1 MNNMNLQRLEYGKIK
16 EVLESYAASYIGRQ
30 HIAEMKPLTNMR
42 VIRQQLD
49 ETAEAK
55 FMLQSGA
62 SVPIPSLEGIEHVLS
77 LLDTGYVYSE
87 QDFMHM
93 HQFLHSCAQLMKY
106 MSAKAAI
113 SPHVSA
119 YATAMFEL
127 HALKSEIERCI
138 HHGRVTDYATKD
150 LMKVRKRI
158 ATMEE
163 RLKGKLAA
171 LMSRYSSMLQ
181 ERIFSMRNDR
191 YVLPIRK
198 EHRKQVKGTV
208 LDESA
213 SGQTVYIEP
222 ADLMHLQQEL
232 AAHRA
237 EEARIEA
244 KVLSELTAYVEQY
257 AHEIRINVDTV
268 GAYDYLFAK
277 AKYAISIQ
285 GSNVQLNEAGRIL
298 LKDARHPLLQSM
310 VPLQFAIGDTY
321 QSLIITGPNTG
332 GKTLALKT
340 VGLLTVMVQSGLL
353 VPVAEGSMFA
363 VFDHIAVDM
372 GDGQSIE
379 HALSTFSAHIRNV
392 IDILQV
398 ANDATLVLIDEMAS
412 GTDPGEGVGLSIAI
426 LEELHRRGATVVATT
441 HFTEIKNFAGTT
453 PGFENARMAF
463 DPDTLQPAYRLVIGE
478 AGQSYAFLIALKLGL
493 PVSIINRS
501 RELTLAAS
509 NVIGAVKE
517 TLAEAATVK
526 HANVQ
531 AVQVEQHM
539 QQAMRQETKAV
550 RSELELREPL
560 QEVMSHVQPE
570 TERAVKTPMGGKHL
584 QKSSKGQQKQAVE
597 TEKQVSYQLGDS
609 VRIPYLGRTG
619 IVCELED
626 SKGIVGVLIMK
637 QKCKINKKRLEL
649 HVEAKDLYPD
659 NYDLSIVLDTKENR
673 KKRKLMSRKHVEGLM
688 IEIQAEE

>member
-1 MNNMNLQRLEYGKIK
+1 MNNTHLQRLEYGKIK
-16 EVLESYAASYIGRQ
+16 EALESHAASYLGRQ
-30 HIAEMKPLTNMR
+30 HIADMKPLTNLK

-62 SVPIPSLEGIEHVLS
+62 SVPIPSLEGIDHILS

-106 MSAKAAI
+106 MRAKAAI
-113 SPHVSA
+113 APHVSA
-119 YATAMFEL
+119 YAMAMFEL
-127 HALKSEIERCI
+127 TALKSEIERCI
-138 HHGRVTDYATKD
+138 HHGRVTDYASKD

-158 ATMEE
+158 AAMEE
-163 RLKGKLAA
+163 RLKGRLAA
-171 LMSRYSSMLQ
+171 LMSRYSSILQ
-181 ERIFSMRNDR
+181 ERIFSMRNER

-222 ADLMHLQQEL
+222 ADIMHLQQEL
-232 AAHRA
+232 AAYRA

-244 KVLSELTAYVEQY
+244 KVLSELTAYAEQY

-285 GSNVQLNEAGRIL
+285 GSNVQLNEAGRLL
-298 LKDARHPLLQSM
+298 LKEARHPLLGSM

-398 ANDATLVLIDEMAS
+398 ANHATLVLIDEMAS

-501 RELTLAAS
+501 RELTSAESKAIGAAQETGVEATAEDHPDVHEIHVVQDMKQEIQVIHKNLESHEKLEAAISDAVSKPEREATKTPAGSKHIQAS
-509 NVIGAVKE
+509 NK
-517 TLAEAATVK
+517 L
-526 HANVQ
+526 
-531 AVQVEQHM
+531 
-539 QQAMRQETKAV
+539 
-550 RSELELREPL
+550 
-560 QEVMSHVQPE
+560 
-570 TERAVKTPMGGKHL
+570 
-584 QKSSKGQQKQAVE
+584 QQKQ
-597 TEKQVSYQLGDS
+597 EKQAQMQKEVRYQLGDS

-619 IVCELED
+619 IVCEMED

-688 IEIQAEE
+688 IEIQAED